1 MSKTDLHL
9 SKPPLNLLLNPTVLK
24 AKKPWEIDVVSLLD
38 LFTDFLEKKGEKNL
52 RLCAN
57 VALSS
62 SLLYRLKVETFFIFE
77 KLRNEPP
84 LSTLADPPELLSL
97 PYRYELYST
106 TLIDLLE
113 SLRVEIDSSVDN
125 DVIDSSVDND
135 VIAPSKITKIE
146 PTIEFDQYFIKIKE
160 MLDPFRDHVV
170 KTLSDFGDFLFS
182 TFTSNMS
189 SIDSTRTFIL
199 LLFLAME
206 ELISIQQEG
215 DDIKVVAKF

>member
-1 MSKTDLHL
+1 MSKNDLQL
-9 SKPPLNLLLNPTVLK
+9 SKPPLNMLLNPTVLK
-24 AKKPWEIDVVSLLD
+24 AKKPWEIDVVSLLE
-38 LFTDFLEKKGEKNL
+38 LFTDFLETKGEKNL

-57 VALSS
+57 AALSS

-84 LSTLADPPELLSL
+84 LSNLDDPPELLSL

-113 SLRVEIDSSVDN
+113 SLRTEIDSSVD
-125 DVIDSSVDND
+125 VEL
-135 VIAPSKITKIE
+135 IAPSKVTEIE
-146 PTIEFDQYFIKIKE
+146 PTIELDQYFVKMKE
-160 MLDPFRDHVV
+160 MLDPFRDNVV
-170 KTLSDFGDFLFS
+170 KTLSDLGNFLFS
-182 TFTSNMS
+182 NFTSNMS
-189 SIDSTRTFIL
+189 PIESTRTFIL

-206 ELISIQQEG
+206 GIISIQQED